1 MAAAG
6 TERGTDVAAGTT
18 RGGSASTGG
27 ARRWLPFLRALGVP
41 AALGLV
47 LVALYL
53 WVSAQS
59 LDRIEQQSLN
69 PDYLLSRTIKH
80 LELTAVVSGLVL
92 LIAVPLGI
100 VLTRPG
106 ARRFVSPMLAIAN
119 IGQAVPSIGLLVL
132 LAVAF
137 LALPVDAIAVLAFVA
152 YGILPVLRNTMVGL
166 QQVDWFTIEAA
177 RGMGMTRSSVLARI
191 ELPLAVPVILAGV
204 RTALVITTG
213 TVALATF
220 VGAGGLGDVISRGI
234 QSNKTAVLVTG
245 SVLVAVLALLIDWLA
260 GLAEDYLRPRGL

>member
-1 MAAAG
+1 MSLQAPPAAAAQAA
-6 TERGTDVAAGTT
+6 RGAATP
-18 RGGSASTGG
+18 GS
-27 ARRWLPFLRALGVP
+27 RRWLPLLRALGVP

-53 WVSAQS
+53 WVSAQP

-69 PDYLLSRTIKH
+69 PDYLVSRTIKH

-92 LIAVPLGI
+92 LIAVPLGV
-100 VLTRPG
+100 VLTRAG
-106 ARRFVSPMLAIAN
+106 ARRFVSPALAIAN
-119 IGQAVPSIGLLVL
+119 IGQAIPSIGLLVL
-132 LAVAF
+132 LAVTF
-137 LALPVDAIAVLAFVA
+137 IALSVDTIAVLAFVV

-166 QQVDWFTIEAA
+166 QQVDRFTVEAA

-234 QSNKTAVLVTG
+234 QSNKTPVLVTG
-245 SVLVAVLALLIDWLA
+245 SVLVAVLALFIDWLA

>member
-1 MAAAG
+1 MSLQAPPAAPARTG
-6 TERGTDVAAGTT
+6 RVATAPGRRRG
-18 RGGSASTGG
+18 
-27 ARRWLPFLRALGVP
+27 LLFLRTLGVP
-41 AALGLV
+41 VALGLV
-47 LVALYL
+47 LVTLYL
-53 WVSAQS
+53 WVSAQP

-69 PDYLLSRTIKH
+69 YDYLVSRTIKH
-80 LELTAVVSGLVL
+80 LELTAIVSGLVL
-92 LIAVPLGI
+92 LIAVPLGV
-100 VLTRPG
+100 VLTRAG
-106 ARRFVSPMLAIAN
+106 ARRFVSPMLALAN

-137 LALPVDAIAVLAFVA
+137 IALPVNTIAVLAFVA

-166 QQVDWFTIEAA
+166 QQVDPFTVEAA
-177 RGMGMTRSSVLARI
+177 RGMGMSRSSVLARI

-234 QSNKTAVLVTG
+234 ASNKTPVLVTG
-245 SVLVAVLALLIDWLA
+245 SVLVAVLALSIDWLA

>member
-1 MAAAG
+1 MSLQAPPAAAA
-6 TERGTDVAAGTT
+6 RAPRDAAAP
-18 RGGSASTGG
+18 RS
-27 ARRWLPFLRALGVP
+27 RRWSPFLRALGVP

-47 LVALYL
+47 LAALYL
-53 WVSAQS
+53 WVSAQP

-69 PDYLLSRTIKH
+69 PDYLVSRTIKH

-100 VLTRPG
+100 VLTRAG
-106 ARRFVSPMLAIAN
+106 ARRFVSPALAIAN
-119 IGQAVPSIGLLVL
+119 IGQAIPSIGLLVL
-132 LAVAF
+132 LAVTF
-137 LALPVDAIAVLAFVA
+137 IALSVDTIAVLAFVV

-166 QQVDWFTIEAA
+166 QQVDRFTVEAA

-234 QSNKTAVLVTG
+234 ASNKTPVLVTG
-245 SVLVAVLALLIDWLA
+245 SVLVAVLALSIDWLA

>member
-1 MAAAG
+1 MMSLQAPPAATAQAARGAAAL
-6 TERGTDVAAGTT
+6 
-18 RGGSASTGG
+18 GS
-27 ARRWLPFLRALGVP
+27 RRWLPFLRALGAP

-53 WVSAQS
+53 WVSAQP

-69 PDYLLSRTIKH
+69 SDYLVSRTIKH

-100 VLTRPG
+100 VLTRAG
-106 ARRFVSPMLAIAN
+106 ARRFVSPALAIAN
-119 IGQAVPSIGLLVL
+119 IGQAIPSIGLLVL
-132 LAVAF
+132 LAVTF
-137 LALPVDAIAVLAFVA
+137 IALSVDTIAVLAFVV

-166 QQVDWFTIEAA
+166 QQVDRFTVEAA

-234 QSNKTAVLVTG
+234 QSNKTPVLVTG
-245 SVLVAVLALLIDWLA
+245 SVLVAVLALFIDWLA